1 MQRHSLTRWRRQF
14 RIPRTDCKGRRWAA
28 VCCPECFAIA
38 CAPARHKTR
47 QRTRGYTRMC
57 DANSE
62 LPISIHTRHIYGLT
76 MSAVSKPGATSLAAA
91 EKILVKEFPCCQLR
105 AKSMVAAATAAR
117 EWLVPTW
124 SAGKA
129 GKMDWLLPPEGI
141 FDDPSARRQLP
152 KALLRHRPM
161 P

>member
-1 MQRHSLTRWRRQF
+1 
-14 RIPRTDCKGRRWAA
+14 
-28 VCCPECFAIA
+28 
-38 CAPARHKTR
+38 
-47 QRTRGYTRMC
+47 MC
-57 DANSE
+57 EANSE
-62 LPISIHTRHIYGLT
+62 LPISIHTLYIYDLT

-129 GKMDWLLPPEGI
+129 GKMDWLLPPEGV